1 MIHRILAVLALLAF
15 AATPALAAE
24 DCAQAL
30 KDTTA
35 KFKTNTIGPE
45 ATATVDGLIAKVEP
59 LCSNGAAQQSEAIE
73 LLQIGRMM
81 IGE

>member
-1 MIHRILAVLALLAF
+1 MFHRTLAVLALLAF

-35 KFKTNTIGPE
+35 KFKTSTIGPQ
-45 ATATVDGLIAKVEP
+45 ATATAGDLIARAEP
-59 LCSNGAAQQSEAIE
+59 PFRQRGATE
-73 LLQIGRMM
+73 RND
-81 IGE
+81 

>member
-1 MIHRILAVLALLAF
+1 MIHRTLAVLAFLAF

-35 KFKTNTIGPE
+35 KFKTSTIGPE
-45 ATATVDGLIAKVEP
+45 ATTTVDGLIAKAGPMCV
-59 LCSNGAAQQSEAIE
+59 GDAAQQGEAIE